1 MKTRE
6 ERGIEF
12 ANSKPAFVEKDI
24 VIEVAAGYATGAKA
38 EYAELTRRNDPKEV
52 LPEVDKMVLVK
63 RKSDAPLPYD
73 LAQYDGSCWI
83 DSWCGLIIEII
94 GWREIHE

>member
-1 MKTRE
+1 MKTIE
-6 ERGIEF
+6 ER
-12 ANSKPAFVEKDI
+12 A
-24 VIEVAAGYATGAKA
+24 A
-38 EYAELTRRNDPKEV
+38 EYAARAWQNNPEKQCPANLGYRAGAVAERIELTRWNDPKEV
-52 LPEVDKMVLVK
+52 LPENDKMVLVK

-83 DSWCGLIIEII
+83 DSWCGLMIDII